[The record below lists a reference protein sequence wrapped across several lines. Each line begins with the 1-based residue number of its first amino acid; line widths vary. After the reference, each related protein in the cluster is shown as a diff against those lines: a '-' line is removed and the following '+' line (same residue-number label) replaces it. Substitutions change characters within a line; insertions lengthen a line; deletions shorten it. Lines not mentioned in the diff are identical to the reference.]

1 MLHSAGRGL
10 FYLFLGSLLAGIDF
24 LMARIVGGTLV
35 LCGLLELLFSAC
47 YFVCERCYC
56 AWLLL
61 PPAASPQPLCLTR
74 LAPLSL
80 PSQPDKSHRRKRR
93 LASARVPAGPAE
105 APYREADI
113 LGRPDGAGGATTTPS
128 ASRGGSSRSSDG
140 VAMKS
145 ISIGDPAH
153 GASDAI

>member
-1 MLHSAGRGL
+1 MVATAPSASHAL
-10 FYLFLGSLLAGIDF
+10 KLA
-24 LMARIVGGTLV
+24 T
-35 LCGLLELLFSAC
+35 
-47 YFVCERCYC
+47 
-56 AWLLL
+56 
-61 PPAASPQPLCLTR
+61 P
-74 LAPLSL
+74 SL

-128 ASRGGSSRSSDG
+128 ASRGGSRSSDG